1 MENLRRAIKKYRPNW
16 PLPTKL
22 IGKGG
27 YGSVYNTTNGR
38 VMKVTVNNA
47 SKEFN
52 MLKHLKTAHYVP
64 RVRNGN
70 FVRLNG
76 KNNNVAGIF
85 GGYYD
90 PSAFIMNK
98 VGGSRAMT
106 LRTYRQEYGKSV
118 NANALNRRLTN
129 ALSNLQVRG
138 VLHRDLHGGN
148 IIVSTTPAGK
158 ITGLWVID
166 FGLARHI
173 AKNGYSAENLYTAHH
188 TLKRKT
194 PWNGNNLAAKL
205 GQRRTE
211 IRKNLKL
218 LTNSTRRV
226 GRSKSAS
233 PARRSPNVTLRARNK
248 KTARTV

>member
-1 MENLRRAIKKYRPNW
+1 MNNITKAVKKYRPNW
-16 PLPTKL
+16 PRPTKL
-22 IGKGG
+22 IGQGG
-27 YGSVYNTTNGR
+27 YGKVYNTNNGR
-38 VMKVTVNNA
+38 VMKITVNNA

-52 MLKHLKTAHYVP
+52 MLKHLKSAHYVP
-64 RVRNGN
+64 HVRNGN

-76 KNNNVAGIF
+76 NNNNVAKIF
-85 GGYYD
+85 GGYYH

-98 VGGSRAMT
+98 VGGSSAMT
-106 LRTYRQEYGKSV
+106 LRNYKREYGNKI

-138 VLHRDLHGGN
+138 VSHRNLHGGN

-173 AKNGYSAENLYTAHH
+173 AKNGYNANNLYTAHH

-194 PWNGNNLAAKL
+194 PYTGNALAEKL
-205 GQRRTE
+205 GKRRTE
-211 IRKNLKL
+211 IHKNLKL
-218 LTNSTRRV
+218 LTNSKKRL
-226 GRSKSAS
+226 GRSKS
-233 PARRSPNVTLRARNK
+233 V
-248 KTARTV
+248 

>member
-1 MENLRRAIKKYRPNW
+1 MNKNGVQQLAQVVKKYRTNW

-27 YGSVYNTTNGR
+27 YGKVYNTNNGR
-38 VMKVTVNNA
+38 VMKITTNNA

-52 MLKHLKTAHYVP
+52 MLKQLKSAHYVP
-64 RVRNGN
+64 HVRNGN

-90 PSAFIMNK
+90 PSVFIMNK

-138 VLHRDLHGGN
+138 VLHRNLHGGN
-148 IIVSTTPAGK
+148 IIVSTTPSGK

-173 AKNGYSAENLYTAHH
+173 AKNGYSAENLWTAHH
-188 TLKRKT
+188 MLKRKT
-194 PWNGNNLAAKL
+194 PWNGDNLAKKL
-205 GQRRTE
+205 GKRRTE
-211 IRKNLKL
+211 IRENLKL
-218 LTNSTRRV
+218 LTNSKKRV

-233 PARRSPNVTLRARNK
+233 PPRRNTTTRKRSS
-248 KTARTV
+248 